1 MATPYR
7 PQPSA
12 LPGPF
17 LPPQAAPIV
26 IGMDHQSPTSA
37 LLVMD
42 VQRGVVAR
50 FASDGALLECL
61 RGAIEAARAKEVPV
75 IFVRVAFRPGH
86 PEVSDRNRTF
96 AALTRPAETSFG
108 ESDEATQIH
117 PALEPRPEDA
127 VVVKK
132 RVSAFAGS
140 DLEVLLRSLG
150 VTHLILSGI
159 ATSGVVLST
168 LREAAD
174 RDYQLTVLSDACA
187 DGDAEVQRILM
198 EKIFPRQAEILT
210 VVEWGSRPAG

>member
-1 MATPYR
+1 
-7 PQPSA
+7 
-12 LPGPF
+12 
-17 LPPQAAPIV
+17 
-26 IGMDHQSPTSA
+26 MDHQSPTSA

-42 VQRGVVAR
+42 VQRGVVER
-50 FASDGALLECL
+50 FAPDGALLDRL
-61 RGAIEAARAKEVPV
+61 RGAIRAARAKEVPV

-86 PEVSDRNRTF
+86 PEVSEMNRTF
-96 AALTRPAETSFG
+96 AALTRQAEISFG
-108 ESDEATQIH
+108 ESDDATQIH

-150 VTHLILSGI
+150 VTHLVLSGI

-168 LREAAD
+168 LREGAD
-174 RDYQLTVLSDACA
+174 RDYQLTVLSDACG
-187 DGDAEVQRILM
+187 DGDAEVQRMLM

-210 VVEWGSRPAG
+210 VAEWSSRPAGGRGR